1 MHRAVFDL
9 HSSSRC
15 FEGCDPNARV
25 LVDLKKPVDNDA
37 LAKAVEF
44 MYTLEL
50 QVEIGKDV
58 DPKSPNDVIKLNG
71 EAIDELFH
79 QLKALLAVA
88 EVFVLEPMKRACYEF
103 IAAEF
108 VRPETA
114 LALWKFLTTT
124 SIKPERVDDV
134 IRQLARQTLDL
145 LQRGMPIMIM
155 DEKFLRMS
163 QSTVANLL
171 RDVVSDDDDGA
182 GESSGRFR
190 GEADARG
197 METLVVDAVVNWV
210 NFRYSQRRNC
220 VDALLKEAGLK
231 TRDGSLKAAI
241 RRKLK

>member
-1 MHRAVFDL
+1 
-9 HSSSRC
+9 
-15 FEGCDPNARV
+15 
-25 LVDLKKPVDNDA
+25 
-37 LAKAVEF
+37 

-58 DPKSPNDVIKLNG
+58 DPTSSNDVIKLNG

-145 LQRGMPIMIM
+145 LQRGLPIMIM

-171 RDVVSDDDDGA
+171 RDVVSVGGGGDDDDGA